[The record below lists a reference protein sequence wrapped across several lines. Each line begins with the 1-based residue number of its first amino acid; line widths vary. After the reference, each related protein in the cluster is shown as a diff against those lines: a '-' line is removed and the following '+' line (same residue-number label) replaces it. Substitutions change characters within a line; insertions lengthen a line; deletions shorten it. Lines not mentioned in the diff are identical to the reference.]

1 MFLPLYPQG
10 PVYHWP
16 VATFLLIV
24 ANLVGFA
31 LQMANNEPG
40 YKEMTLPASKVLKDP
55 DLARQF
61 PDIAPGDEITLVLEV
76 EGWIDWALSHGE
88 GVHPVQWLTSN
99 FMHAD
104 VGHLLGNMLFLYI
117 FGMLVE
123 GRAGS
128 LTFAVLYVLMGI
140 AKAALEQLLW
150 LGSPAPPSLGASS
163 AIYSTIMLAM
173 VWMPKDEIK
182 CLLFFMFRI
191 FLFDLPALL
200 FGLFYVLWDFGMA
213 LFTNFQLS
221 TPLLHVGGAAVGLV
235 VAIVGLKW
243 NWIDTENG
251 DLYSLFLEARGK
263 ELEAKPGKR
272 NILEQQADRAEKK
285 SLQEKLAAIQRSL
298 EMHLQAGN
306 YQAAMAQFREWR
318 KRDSSASWTEP
329 QLRQLF
335 TLAFRAKDW
344 NAAFD
349 FGRLYLENFDQPF
362 ADQIRLGLGRHLA
375 VDQKFPRKALKL
387 LKEIDPS
394 RLPKAQQALHE
405 QLLAVCQRDAAAD
418 DYELD

>member
-1 MFLPLYPQG
+1 
-10 PVYHWP
+10 
-16 VATFLLIV
+16 
-24 ANLVGFA
+24 
-31 LQMANNEPG
+31 
-40 YKEMTLPASKVLKDP
+40 
-55 DLARQF
+55 
-61 PDIAPGDEITLVLEV
+61 
-76 EGWIDWALSHGE
+76 
-88 GVHPVQWLTSN
+88 
-99 FMHAD
+99 
-104 VGHLLGNMLFLYI
+104 
-117 FGMLVE
+117 
-123 GRAGS
+123 
-128 LTFAVLYVLMGI
+128 
-140 AKAALEQLLW
+140 
-150 LGSPAPPSLGASS
+150 
-163 AIYSTIMLAM
+163 
-173 VWMPKDEIK
+173 MPKDEIK

-263 ELEAKPGKR
+263 ELEAKPRKR
-272 NILEQQADRAEKK
+272 NVLEQQADRAEKK